1 MIIQASSRR
10 VWLSRLWCRCLI
22 AAFAVAALAHP
33 AFAANRTT
41 TEADNGKAIQLK
53 VQDTLTVRLKSNET
67 TGYTWSVLPAS
78 TNCLKLQSQD
88 DVVPPNSA
96 PGAGGKHV
104 FIFQAV
110 SPGKGV
116 LTLHYVRS
124 WEKPDPNET
133 RFTVNVTIE

>member
-1 MIIQASSRR
+1 MVIQASP
-10 VWLSRLWCRCLI
+10 RLGRLLRWRYCCL
-22 AAFAVAALAHP
+22 VAALAVAGVPHS
-33 AFAANRTT
+33 AFAATRTI
-41 TEADNGKAIQLK
+41 TEADNGKSIQLN

-67 TGYTWSVLPAS
+67 TGYTWSVLPVS
-78 TNCLKLQSQD
+78 TTCLKLQSQD
-88 DVVPPNSA
+88 DVGTPNS
-96 PGAGGKHV
+96 PTGAGGKHI

-133 RFTVNVTIE
+133 RFTVNVTIQ